1 MIGGTGLLW
10 LVYAVATRNSGWIS
24 SPYVHTP
31 QTWHTTRPR
40 STTIIA
46 PPPPNTAQ
54 KKSSMPTSIAAA
66 AATSTTTAV
75 SSPQKT
81 LHRILAYGD
90 SLTAGTSGP
99 NLFPYAQYLQSA
111 LSMQHRDDSDNDN
124 DNTIVV
130 VVRHRGLPGWTTQG
144 MLDAL
149 DDPQRGLRSAV
160 NAVQNPP
167 LSLVILLAG
176 TNDLAYGFTA
186 REITANLLKLH
197 AVCLGSG
204 VVVVPRTLAI
214 GIPPS
219 GYQAVHENV
228 AETVAT
234 INENLRQHA
243 LQNAPNVT
251 YMAFPFPFEQHG
263 ENWYSDSLHFSEKG
277 YQVLGESLAPVVEQ
291 ILQSLEAP

>member
-1 MIGGTGLLW
+1 MLSVPRTRHCKRHGGGGGTGLSCSIVLMTAVSMMIGGTGLLW
-10 LVYAVATRNSGWIS
+10 LVYAVATRNSDWIS

-31 QTWHTTRPR
+31 KTWHTTRPR

-54 KKSSMPTSIAAA
+54 TKSSMPTSIAAA
-66 AATSTTTAV
+66 AAAPTTTAA
-75 SSPQKT
+75 SSPKKT

-111 LSMQHRDDSDNDN
+111 LSMQHRGDN
-124 DNTIVV
+124 DNTIV

-160 NAVQNPP
+160 NAVQDDPP

-176 TNDLAYGFTA
+176 TNDLAYGLTA
-186 REITANLLKLH
+186 REITAKFAKAACRVFGQWRCCASH
-197 AVCLGSG
+197 AG
-204 VVVVPRTLAI
+204 
-214 GIPPS
+214 
-219 GYQAVHENV
+219 H
-228 AETVAT
+228 
-234 INENLRQHA
+234 
-243 LQNAPNVT
+243 
-251 YMAFPFPFEQHG
+251 
-263 ENWYSDSLHFSEKG
+263 WYSTVGLSSG
-277 YQVLGESLAPVVEQ
+277 P
-291 ILQSLEAP
+291 